1 MDNYKFPSIKKT
13 IDDFI
18 NDDDGNITRN
28 QLVTIGAMILV
39 MSIMSGIDAYAKHG
53 SHRSHGSHG
62 SHSSTSYIRDH
73 SNHASHSD
81 HGSHESH
88 SSHTSHSN
96 TASHSNSLYSA
107 EGDVSYGPSVS
118 SIPSVTSGSQSNS
131 SFIVDEAVTRNMDSE
146 ALADAMFPK
155 VPNVPDVPATIGAEA
170 FQDPSVIAALAVD
183 PNHTAVDDVVDIIK
197 TTLKKN

>member
-1 MDNYKFPSIKKT
+1 MEKYRFPSIQKT

-18 NDDDGNITRN
+18 NDDDGNITRQ

-39 MSIMSGIDAYAKHG
+39 MSIMSSIDAYAKHG
-53 SHRSHGSHG
+53 SHRSHSSHT
-62 SHSSTSYIRDH
+62 SHSSTSYIRSHTDH
-73 SNHASHSD
+73 GSHSD
-81 HGSHESH
+81 HGSHDSH

-118 SIPSVTSGSQSNS
+118 SIPSVTSGSQSNTPYT
-131 SFIVDEAVTRNMDSE
+131 VAGEVTRSMDSE
-146 ALADAMFPK
+146 ALANTALPL
-155 VPNVPDVPATIGAEA
+155 VPSAPDVPATIGPGT

-183 PNHTAVDDVVDIIK
+183 PNRTMIDDLLEK
-197 TTLKKN
+197 LKHE